1 MSSSSL
7 QAGIVLSNRYLIL
20 YKIGSG
26 TFTSIYSAF
35 DLQTKTNVAIKVENV
50 APQIKKGSV
59 IDKEAQVLK
68 DLQGALHCPSFQEYH
83 TNGTSSAST
92 NTLCFIAFELIAGED
107 MHSLRTRSATA
118 NQENSKQKKSRF
130 LPINISS
137 ALHLSLQML
146 DCVQSVH
153 EKGYLHRDVKPSN
166 FVRTGMNEDERE
178 FKIIDFGL
186 SKSFVQ
192 TLEPNSPPL
201 SPQIPFKITPPNTT
215 NPLAYSSQTL
225 YLKPRK
231 TSAQFRGTT
240 MYASVNVQSELD
252 HSRSDDIFGVV
263 YSFIDLVNGDLPW
276 RPYATGEGKDKE
288 TVKTM
293 KEAGLSDP
301 RNMMVDP
308 LIRSLGNFN
317 HWIWQISNY
326 LTTLDFYS
334 TPDYGSIK
342 KWMINAC
349 HEQGN
354 GLVGNTVWK
363 GGEMKKAI
371 DLVWECNDNR
381 RQEALG
387 IRLQE
392 VRKMKS
398 ENKENPVRF

>member
-1 MSSSSL
+1 MRE
-7 QAGIVLSNRYLIL
+7 ANEKNI
-20 YKIGSG
+20 
-26 TFTSIYSAF
+26 SII
-35 DLQTKTNVAIKVENV
+35 T
-50 APQIKKGSV
+50 
-59 IDKEAQVLK
+59 
-68 DLQGALHCPSFQEYH
+68 PSH
-83 TNGTSSAST
+83 T
-92 NTLCFIAFELIAGED
+92 
-107 MHSLRTRSATA
+107 SLR
-118 NQENSKQKKSRF
+118 
-130 LPINISS
+130 SS
-137 ALHLSLQML
+137 
-146 DCVQSVH
+146 
-153 EKGYLHRDVKPSN
+153 P
-166 FVRTGMNEDERE
+166 
-178 FKIIDFGL
+178 
-186 SKSFVQ
+186 
-192 TLEPNSPPL
+192 
-201 SPQIPFKITPPNTT
+201 
-215 NPLAYSSQTL
+215 
-225 YLKPRK
+225 
-231 TSAQFRGTT
+231 
-240 MYASVNVQSELD
+240 
-252 HSRSDDIFGVV
+252 
-263 YSFIDLVNGDLPW
+263 

-363 GGEMKKAI
+363 GGKMKKAI